1 MSTSLEDSVRLAVI
15 DSNVNDIKEC
25 VEDVRD
31 RIIRRIRGEEKTSVQ
46 YTILIAKMAERERQE
61 DMKGLAKS
69 LDTINYTGDCIF
81 QRNWVTVSNHLSEKG
96 EIMLALVSH
105 PEMSRMR
112 YIVITDHNVYHI
124 GSVEDRDFESVRD
137 RLCPLYTFECPL
149 TLDSAQILTYKGLY
163 AVAVEKKLEAVIR
176 TIPGAYKNGAWRQ
189 CDGFF
194 GPYLN
199 HEKKMMSP
207 CPPVLE

>member
-15 DSNVNDIKEC
+15 DSNVNDIKES
-25 VEDVRD
+25 VEGVRD
-31 RIIRRIRGEEKTSVQ
+31 TLTRRIRVEEKTSVQ
-46 YTILIAKMAERERQE
+46 YTMLIAKMAERERQE

-69 LDTINYTGDCIF
+69 LEYLSDRDY
-81 QRNWVTVSNHLSEKG
+81 NHPHLGMLSEQLDKRG
-96 EIMLALVSH
+96 EIILAYVVATQIL
-105 PEMSRMR
+105 
-112 YIVITDHNVYHI
+112 ITDRNVYS
-124 GSVEDRDFESVRD
+124 GFVEDARVGKWC
-137 RLCPLYTFECPL
+137 LCPLYTFECPL
-149 TLDSAQILTYKGLY
+149 TLDSAQILAYKGFY

-176 TIPGAYKNGAWRQ
+176 TIPGAYKNGDWSQ

-207 CPPVLE
+207 SPPLLE